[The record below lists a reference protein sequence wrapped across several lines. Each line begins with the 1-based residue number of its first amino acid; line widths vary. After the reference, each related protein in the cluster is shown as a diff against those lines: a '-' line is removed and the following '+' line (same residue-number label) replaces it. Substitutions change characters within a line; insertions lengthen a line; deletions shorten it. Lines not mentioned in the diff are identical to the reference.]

1 MNLKTEINNAPPK
14 NDIKLIN
21 IDEVDY
27 TYTITRTEKENEICI
42 KLTEFIQKDNIY
54 FLYKVSLNQIVK
66 DIKTL
71 FKFQNIDKI
80 IYYLKDIFLKS
91 DIKVEKK
98 KEKFIMKIEVLES
111 GILSKY
117 EIELEKHEEIINHK
131 IYREEINKKIKE
143 IDNKYKEIKEEI

>member
-1 MNLKTEINNAPPK
+1 MNLKTEINNAPPT

-27 TYTITRTEKENEICI
+27 TYTNTRTEKENEICI

-91 DIKVEKK
+91 DIKVEK
-98 KEKFIMKIEVLES
+98 
-111 GILSKY
+111 
-117 EIELEKHEEIINHK
+117 N
-131 IYREEINKKIKE
+131 NK
-143 IDNKYKEIKEEI
+143 NK